1 MATMLEHVRQTA
13 SSPLI
18 ATPLTSSSP
27 TNQNKDASDD
37 NNNSNNADD
46 QQDEYQDEAESQGQ
60 MSFKEELT

>member
-1 MATMLEHVRQTA
+1 MAAMLEHVRQTA

-27 TNQNKDASDD
+27 SNNKDASDD

-46 QQDEYQDEAESQGQ
+46 QEDEYQDEGEGQ
-60 MSFKEELT
+60 MTFKEELT